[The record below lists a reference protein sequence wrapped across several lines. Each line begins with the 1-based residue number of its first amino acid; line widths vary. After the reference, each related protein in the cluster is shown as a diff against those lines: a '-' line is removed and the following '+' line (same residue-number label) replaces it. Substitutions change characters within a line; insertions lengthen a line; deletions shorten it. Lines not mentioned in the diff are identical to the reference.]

1 MLEWKSSDGGSDIT
15 AELTREIDLMAR
27 IIVTTDHGEQR
38 DAPVLLDERVCS
50 DHLSD
55 DHSAAQL
62 IERLG
67 WAVTDAEHAERSEP
81 VAR

>member
-1 MLEWKSSDGGSDIT
+1 
-15 AELTREIDLMAR
+15 MAR
-27 IIVTTDHGEQR
+27 IIVTTDRNGSLP
-38 DAPVLLDERVCS
+38 APALLDERVCS

-67 WAVTDAEHAERSEP
+67 WAISDAEDAERGQRAPSRHSAETG
-81 VAR
+81 ARRAA